1 MADDNGASKLDTL
14 LKEWDEKKGPSEDYK
29 DVLTRMEKL
38 EADNKDLREKADVH
52 DKEKKDAAEADAYT
66 EDIKPVIKTLKGE
79 TNASDDFAENW
90 LNALANKDKK
100 LASVWNNRTEKPEAF
115 DKAIE
120 ALIPKF
126 KKDAEAEARKILNVK
141 DDELGDTK
149 ENKDGR
155 RVSQATRI
163 ARNNAET
170 LGGDDYDDVD
180 WGGLN
185 GAEFARKREQVFAD
199 MRSGKLKAE

>member
-1 MADDNGASKLDTL
+1 MADDNGASKLNTL
-14 LKEWDEKKGPSEDYK
+14 LKEWDEKEAPSQDYK

-100 LASVWNNRTEKPEAF
+100 LHAMWNNRAEKPEPF

-126 KKDAEAEARKILNVK
+126 KKDAEAEAKRLNVK
-141 DDELGDTK
+141 DDEPGDTK

-155 RVSQATRI
+155 KLSQATRI